1 MRTISRVVAFVVL
14 ATVAGPVS
22 AFPPATSVKLRPVEA
37 GVLTPQEK
45 SAGLL
50 LGSPGVRLYGKSQR
64 RNGRAAM
71 LYIGVPGRDGERLFR
86 LEHVVNWSGSHM
98 PVGCIARQPGD
109 EERIMSVTLDLDVVI
124 PGPSGVQEVVLMQYS
139 LTWPEQH
146 PHLLSAE
153 VTGRAN
159 PIVWRAPR
167 AEPLPDCLR

>member
-1 MRTISRVVAFVVL
+1 MRTISRVVALVVM
-14 ATVAGPVS
+14 AIAASPVS
-22 AFPPATSVKLRPVEA
+22 AFPPVTSMKLRPVEA

-50 LGSPGVRLYGKSQR
+50 LGSPGVRLYGKSQGW
-64 RNGRAAM
+64 NGRAAM
-71 LYIGVPGRDGERLFR
+71 LYIGFPGRDGERLFQ
-86 LEHVVNWSGSHM
+86 LERVANWSGSQV

-109 EERIMSVTLDLDVVI
+109 EERIMSVTLDLDVVM
-124 PGPSGVQEVVLMQYS
+124 PGSSGGRDIVPMQYN

-153 VTGRAN
+153 VSGRSN

>member
-22 AFPPATSVKLRPVEA
+22 AFPPATSVKLRHVEA

-109 EERIMSVTLDLDVVI
+109 TERIMSVTLDLDVVI

>member
-50 LGSPGVRLYGKSQR
+50 FGSPGVRLYGKSQR

-86 LEHVVNWSGSHM
+86 LEHVVNWSGSRM

-109 EERIMSVTLDLDVVI
+109 TERIMSVTLDLDVVI

>member
-1 MRTISRVVAFVVL
+1 MRTISRVVALVVL
-14 ATVAGPVS
+14 ATAAGPVS
-22 AFPPATSVKLRPVEA
+22 AFPPATSMKLRPLEA

-86 LEHVVNWSGSHM
+86 LEHVVKWSGSHV
-98 PVGCIARQPGD
+98 PAGCIARQPD
-109 EERIMSVTLDLDVVI
+109 DVERIMSVTLDLDVI
-124 PGPSGVQEVVLMQYS
+124 MPGPGGGQDIVPMQYS
-139 LTWPEQH
+139 LIWPEQH

-153 VTGRAN
+153 VTGRSN

-167 AEPLPDCLR
+167 AEPLPDCS